1 MQVFDRNVREEWR
14 HEAKQGEFQSRRS
27 RGKKSMNTV
36 KKKEKVEY
44 ALINY
49 GQKIS

>member
-1 MQVFDRNVREEWR
+1 
-14 HEAKQGEFQSRRS
+14 
-27 RGKKSMNTV
+27 MNTV

-49 GQKIS
+49 GQKNKIIMGSKIGFEVINKGQRRQIIMANDSRTE